1 MKPRYWWLTSC
12 IISAILLSI
21 LVSQWVKMNTHE
33 IHTLQLTDQQ
43 AVEQALQPTISKL
56 HALNKKSPVQLKT
69 GLFIQSLVFTSAS
82 DVNLSGYIWQHYIDG
97 VHDLF
102 KPKDDEAG
110 FIFPEQVMTGSDIS
124 PRLAYRYR
132 TQAGEVLGWYFE
144 ATLRQNFDYQRYP
157 FDHKTVWIRL
167 WPKAFSSQL
176 ILTPDFDAYDAT
188 GVNDTFG
195 IVQSIVLGAW
205 DRENTYFDY
214 KHYSYS
220 TNFGV
225 PDYIGQHNWPELHFN
240 IVVKRKFNH
249 AFIIYLLP
257 LLLVATLLYA
267 ALLTVCDDEQL
278 ANRLGF
284 STSAF
289 IGACSALFFVVML
302 AHIQLRERFSTA
314 GVVYIEYFYILMYG
328 ILVAATANTY
338 CFSVRSPRV
347 LKLLW
352 YRDNLLIKVAYWPV
366 LLLAMTLITSRF
378 C

>member
-1 MKPRYWWLTSC
+1 MRPLYWWL
-12 IISAILLSI
+12 ISLLASGALLSVLI
-21 LVSQWVKMNTHE
+21 TQWVKMNTHD
-33 IHTLQLTDQQ
+33 IATLQLVDQR
-43 AVEQALQPTISKL
+43 AVDQALQPTIDEL
-56 HALNKKSPVQLKT
+56 RAQNKAPIQLKT
-69 GLFIQSLVFTSAS
+69 GLFIQSLIFTSAS
-82 DVNLSGYIWQHYIDG
+82 DVNLSGYLWQHYVDG
-97 VHDLF
+97 LHDAF
-102 KPKDDEAG
+102 KPAKGEAG

-124 PRLAYRYR
+124 PRLAYRYK
-132 TQAGEVLGWYFE
+132 TPTGEVIGWYFE
-144 ATLRQNFDYQRYP
+144 ATLRQNFDYKTYP

-167 WPKAFSSQL
+167 WPKAFSSHL
-176 ILTPDFDAYDAT
+176 ILTPDFDAYGAT

-195 IVQSIVLGAW
+195 IDQSIVLGAW
-205 DRENTYFDY
+205 ERENTYFDY
-214 KHYSYS
+214 KNYSYS

-240 IVVKRKFNH
+240 IVVKRKFSH

-257 LLLVATLLYA
+257 LLLVAALLYA
-267 ALLTVCDDEQL
+267 ALLTVSDDEQL

-338 CFSVRSPRV
+338 FFSVRSPGF

-352 YRDNLLIKVAYWPV
+352 YRDNLLIKVAYWPI
-366 LLLAMTLITSRF
+366 LLLALTLITSRF